1 MVGGTILTFSKFPGT
16 PPQARVVGLGM
27 FGLGA
32 LLKMIELGNV
42 PDTARD
48 LAKDQLK
55 ELEDRVNDI
64 RDLLDERDEED
75 GPKQCE

>member
-1 MVGGTILTFSKFPGT
+1 
-16 PPQARVVGLGM
+16 M